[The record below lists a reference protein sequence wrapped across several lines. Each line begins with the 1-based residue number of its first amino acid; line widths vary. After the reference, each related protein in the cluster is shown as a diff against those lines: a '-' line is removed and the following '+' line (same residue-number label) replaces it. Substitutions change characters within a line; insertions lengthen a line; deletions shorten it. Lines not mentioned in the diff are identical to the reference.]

1 MDERLKYIAENLK
14 SLTLGVDDTFKFHC
28 DMCGKCCINREDIL
42 LNPQDIYRMAKE
54 LKMEPKDM
62 FIRYCETY
70 VGDNSRI
77 PIVRIQPRGSIKRCP
92 LMANHKCSVH
102 KAKLHWIKQ
111 IFNISLLNPDAVM
124 IRKHILCGN
133 GLKILVFP

>member
-77 PIVRIQPRGSIKRCP
+77 PIVRIKPRGSIK
-92 LMANHKCSVH
+92 S
-102 KAKLHWIKQ
+102 
-111 IFNISLLNPDAVM
+111 
-124 IRKHILCGN
+124 
-133 GLKILVFP
+133 